1 MTHKNA
7 AGSFHVV
14 AVLII
19 VEIWKITH
27 QSLLKLLMEVLLN
40 AGSEFAAE
48 FVNAC
53 S

>member
-1 MTHKNA
+1 MLLDP
-7 AGSFHVV
+7 FMFV

-27 QSLLKLLMEVLLN
+27 QSLLKLVVEVLLN
-40 AGSEFAAE
+40 MGSGFTAE
-48 FVNAC
+48 FINTR

>member
-1 MTHKNA
+1 MLLDP
-7 AGSFHVV
+7 FMFI

-27 QSLLKLLMEVLLN
+27 QSLLKLLVEVLLN
-40 AGSEFAAE
+40 VGSEFAAE
-48 FVNAC
+48 FVNTR